1 MSVSLLE
8 VLDNAGYNIDE
19 KDGAEWLISRQNEF
33 DELLERAEATLD
45 VVELDEKIA
54 DTIYDIEM
62 AEGDDE
68 TVALL
73 KEDLA
78 RYEKEREQL

>member
-8 VLDNAGYNIDE
+8 VLDSAGYNIDE
-19 KDGAEWLISRQNEF
+19 QDGAEWLLSIQNEF

-54 DTIYDIEM
+54 DTIYEIEM
-62 AEGDDE
+62 AEGEHE

>member
-19 KDGAEWLISRQNEF
+19 QDGAEWIISRQNEF

-45 VVELDEKIA
+45 VVELDKKIA
-54 DTIYDIEM
+54 DTISDIEM
-62 AEGDDE
+62 AEGEDE

-73 KEDLA
+73 KEDLT

>member
-19 KDGAEWLISRQNEF
+19 QDGAEWIISRQNEF

-45 VVELDEKIA
+45 VVELDKKIA
-54 DTIYDIEM
+54 DTISDIEM
-62 AEGDDE
+62 AEGEDE

>member
-1 MSVSLLE
+1 MSVSISE
-8 VLDNAGYNIDE
+8 VIAHAGYNIDE
-19 KDGAEWLISRQNEF
+19 KDGAEWFLGIQNEL
-33 DELLERAEATLD
+33 DELLERAGATLD

-54 DTIYDIEM
+54 DTIYEIEM
-62 AEGDDE
+62 AEGEHE

-78 RYEKEREQL
+78 NYEKEREQL